1 MFFGHGSVDGA
12 QVDAGLLEGDTGSE
26 TAKELGHTV
35 EAVGDH
41 GGGKVMRAGDD
52 VGDDFRILGVRDRGF
67 EHADNGGGAIAH
79 WPAAEPHDFAE
90 DARIFPKSGRPE
102 TIGENDDAGSF
113 GTVVLRSDE
122 TAEDRVE
129 AHDFEEGA
137 VDNASLN
144 YARLTQADHCELDG
158 RELTERA
165 QGFNAGAQIV
175 NFGHGER

>member
-12 QVDAGLLEGDTGSE
+12 QVDAGLLKGDTGSE

-35 EAVGDH
+35 EPVGDH

-52 VGDDFRILGVRDRGF
+52 VGDDFGILGIGDGGF
-67 EHADNGGGAIAH
+67 EDADDGGRAIAH
-79 WPAAEPHDFAE
+79 GPAAKPDGFAD

-102 TIGENDDAGSF
+102 TVREHDDPGSL
-113 GTVVLRSDE
+113 GTVVLWSDE

-137 VDNASLN
+137 VDDASLN
-144 YARLTQADHCELDG
+144 FARLTQA
-158 RELTERA
+158 
-165 QGFNAGAQIV
+165 
-175 NFGHGER
+175 